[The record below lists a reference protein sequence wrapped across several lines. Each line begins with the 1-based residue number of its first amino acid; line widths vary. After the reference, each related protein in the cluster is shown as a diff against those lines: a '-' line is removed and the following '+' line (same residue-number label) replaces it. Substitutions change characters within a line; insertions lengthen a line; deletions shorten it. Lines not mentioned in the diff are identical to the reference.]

1 MKLTDMFLR
10 YAAVAAMCAGL
21 WAISEQAPARAA
33 GRSVVAATGYSVLK
47 DAREA
52 GVEAAGKAKEALKGE
67 SPKIVI
73 AFGFAKKFNH
83 AQMLEGVNSVF
94 DPSLVCGCSAYN
106 AITQE
111 GNNGM
116 VGVLALAGRIKVTT
130 TVADVEGNDFK
141 GCGVRIGEALK
152 AASRVRV
159 KGKLVV
165 LIGDCHVNKNDA
177 VVKGICEVLGEKFR
191 VVGAAATG
199 GITYDKGKV
208 IGRKKNLGILITGDF
223 TLGCSTLN
231 KGPASVDP
239 NPLVAAAGEA
249 FKNAVG
255 GDLGRTVLVFAFDCG
270 GRRGKMGADRPRELG
285 VMQAVVGKDMPIF
298 GFYGSGEMGPKDND
312 SPSRGVG
319 YHISACAIK
328 CK

>member
-1 MKLTDMFLR
+1 VKLTDMFLR
-10 YAAVAAMCAGL
+10 GAAVAAMLAGL

-33 GRSVVAATGYSVLK
+33 GKSVVAATGYSELK

-52 GVEAAGKAKEALKGE
+52 GVEAAGKAKAALQGE
-67 SPKIVI
+67 SPKIVMV
-73 AFGFAKKFNH
+73 FGFKSLNH
-83 AQMLEGVNSVF
+83 AQILEGVNSVF

-116 VGVLALAGRIKVTT
+116 VGVLALAGRIKITT
-130 TVADVEGNDFK
+130 AVADVEGNDFK
-141 GCGVRIGEALK
+141 GCGVKIGEALK
-152 AASRVRV
+152 DASEVTAD
-159 KGKLVV
+159 GKLVV

-191 VVGAAATG
+191 VVGAAATP

-208 IGRKKNLGILITGDF
+208 IGKKKNLGILITGDF
-223 TLGCSTLN
+223 DLSCSTLN
-231 KGPASVDP
+231 KGPASIDP
-239 NPLVAAAGEA
+239 NPLVAAAGQA

-255 GDLGRTVLVFAFDCG
+255 GDLGRTALVFAFDCG
-270 GRRGKMGADRPRELG
+270 GRRGKMGADRPRELV
-285 VMQAVVGKDMPIF
+285 VMQAVVSTYMPIF
-298 GFYGSGEMGPKDND
+298 GFYGSGEMGPKDDD

-328 CK
+328 TK